1 MRDGERSED
10 ILPAIQ
16 AIRTSGIIAS
26 QARVNGLARAEMALR
41 AEGSGAEV
49 TNMKRLL
56 LAGILVMSEL
66 TAGLYAQGKF
76 SQAVQPEDFSAA
88 GLAKLSPEERAR
100 LDALV
105 ESYKSG
111 ALATVRR
118 DAEVAAAARIA
129 AEARATQA
137 ERAVEQAK
145 AETKQVKQAQAG
157 FLSKAKVMLTPGTEV
172 EYLAVESRIRGKF
185 SGWEGRQI
193 FTLDNGQRW
202 QLANPESYYTPEME
216 GPKVL
221 ITPAAL
227 GGFWMSLPELRKKLR
242 VKPL

>member
-1 MRDGERSED
+1 
-10 ILPAIQ
+10 
-16 AIRTSGIIAS
+16 
-26 QARVNGLARAEMALR
+26 MALR
-41 AEGSGAEV
+41 LEGSEDEV
-49 TNMKRLL
+49 TNMKRRLL
-56 LAGILVMSEL
+56 VGIVIMSVLAS
-66 TAGLYAQGKF
+66 GLYAQEKF
-76 SQAVQPEDFSAA
+76 SEAVRAEDFSAA
-88 GLAKLSPEERAR
+88 GLAKLSPEERTR

-105 ESYKSG
+105 EAYKSG
-111 ALATVRR
+111 ALATARR
-118 DAEVAAAARIA
+118 EAEAAASARIA

-145 AETKQVKQAQAG
+145 AEAKQSNKAEAG
-157 FLSKAKVMLTPGTEV
+157 FLAKAKVMLTPGTEV

-185 SGWEGRQI
+185 TGWEGRQI
-193 FTLDNGQRW
+193 FTLENGQRW

>member
-1 MRDGERSED
+1 
-10 ILPAIQ
+10 
-16 AIRTSGIIAS
+16 
-26 QARVNGLARAEMALR
+26 MALR
-41 AEGSGAEV
+41 AAGGEAEV
-49 TNMKRLL
+49 TNMQRQF
-56 LAGILVMSEL
+56 LAGILMMSVLAGEL
-66 TAGLYAQGKF
+66 LAQEKF
-76 SQAVQPEDFSAA
+76 SQAVRPEDFSAA
-88 GLAKLSPEERAR
+88 GLTKLSSEERMR

-105 ESYKSG
+105 EAYKSE

-118 DAEVAAAARIA
+118 EAEAAAAALIA

-145 AETKQVKQAQAG
+145 AETKQAKQAEAG
-157 FLSKAKVMLTPGTEV
+157 FLAKAKVMLTPGTEV

-185 SGWEGRQI
+185 TGWEGRQI
-193 FTLDNGQRW
+193 FTLENGQRW
-202 QLANPESYYTPEME
+202 QLANPESYYSPEMD
-216 GPKVL
+216 GPKVV

>member
-1 MRDGERSED
+1 
-10 ILPAIQ
+10 
-16 AIRTSGIIAS
+16 
-26 QARVNGLARAEMALR
+26 
-41 AEGSGAEV
+41 
-49 TNMKRLL
+49 
-56 LAGILVMSEL
+56 MSEL

>member
-1 MRDGERSED
+1 
-10 ILPAIQ
+10 
-16 AIRTSGIIAS
+16 
-26 QARVNGLARAEMALR
+26 
-41 AEGSGAEV
+41 
-49 TNMKRLL
+49 MKRLL

>member
-1 MRDGERSED
+1 
-10 ILPAIQ
+10 
-16 AIRTSGIIAS
+16 
-26 QARVNGLARAEMALR
+26 MALR

-56 LAGILVMSEL
+56 LAGIFVMSEL

-118 DAEVAAAARIA
+118 DAELAAAARIA

>member
-1 MRDGERSED
+1 M
-10 ILPAIQ
+10 IV
-16 AIRTSGIIAS
+16 S
-26 QARVNGLARAEMALR
+26 QPRENGLARAEMALHLL
-41 AEGSGAEV
+41 ASEVEV
-49 TNMKRLL
+49 TNMKRRL
-56 LAGILVMSEL
+56 LAGILMMSLLEG
-66 TAGLYAQGKF
+66 GLHAQDKF
-76 SQAVQPEDFSAA
+76 SQAVRPEDFSAA
-88 GLAKLSPEERAR
+88 GLAKLSPEERTR

-105 ESYKSG
+105 EAFKSG
-111 ALATVRR
+111 ALATARR
-118 DAEVAAAARIA
+118 EAEAAASARIA

-145 AETKQVKQAQAG
+145 AQTKQAKQAEAG
-157 FLSKAKVMLTPGTEV
+157 FLAKAKVMLTPGTEV

-185 SGWEGRQI
+185 TGWEGRQI
-193 FTLDNGQRW
+193 FTLENGQRW

>member
-1 MRDGERSED
+1 
-10 ILPAIQ
+10 
-16 AIRTSGIIAS
+16 
-26 QARVNGLARAEMALR
+26 MALR
-41 AEGSGAEV
+41 AAGGEAEV
-49 TNMKRLL
+49 TNMQRQF
-56 LAGILVMSEL
+56 LAGILMMSVLAGEL
-66 TAGLYAQGKF
+66 LAQEKF
-76 SQAVQPEDFSAA
+76 SQAVRPEDFSAA
-88 GLAKLSPEERAR
+88 GLTKLSSEERMR

-105 ESYKSG
+105 EAYKSG

-118 DAEVAAAARIA
+118 EAEAAAAARIA

-145 AETKQVKQAQAG
+145 AETKQAKQAEAG
-157 FLSKAKVMLTPGTEV
+157 FLAKAKVMLTPGTEV

-185 SGWEGRQI
+185 TGWEGRQI
-193 FTLDNGQRW
+193 FTLENGQRW
-202 QLANPESYYTPEME
+202 QLANPESYYSPEMD
-216 GPKVL
+216 GPKVV

>member
-1 MRDGERSED
+1 
-10 ILPAIQ
+10 
-16 AIRTSGIIAS
+16 
-26 QARVNGLARAEMALR
+26 
-41 AEGSGAEV
+41 
-49 TNMKRLL
+49 MKRKLG
-56 LAGILVMSEL
+56 AVILVISVL
-66 TAGLYAQGKF
+66 SGGLYAQDKF
-76 SQAVQPEDFSAA
+76 SQVVRPEDFSAA
-88 GLAKLSPEERAR
+88 GLTKLSAEERAR

-105 ESYKSG
+105 ETYKSG

-118 DAEVAAAARIA
+118 EAEAATAAQIA
-129 AEARATQA
+129 AETRAKQA

-145 AETKQVKQAQAG
+145 ADTKQAKQAEAG
-157 FLSKAKVMLTPGTEV
+157 FLAKAKVMLTPGTEV
-172 EYLAVESRIRGKF
+172 EYLAVESRISGTF

-193 FTLDNGQRW
+193 FTLENGQRW
-202 QLANPESYYTPEME
+202 QLANPESYYAPEMQ

>member
-1 MRDGERSED
+1 
-10 ILPAIQ
+10 
-16 AIRTSGIIAS
+16 
-26 QARVNGLARAEMALR
+26 MALR

-118 DAEVAAAARIA
+118 DAELAAAARIA

>member
-1 MRDGERSED
+1 
-10 ILPAIQ
+10 
-16 AIRTSGIIAS
+16 
-26 QARVNGLARAEMALR
+26 MALR

-56 LAGILVMSEL
+56 LTGILVMSEL

>member
-1 MRDGERSED
+1 
-10 ILPAIQ
+10 
-16 AIRTSGIIAS
+16 
-26 QARVNGLARAEMALR
+26 MALHV
-41 AEGSGAEV
+41 EGGAAEV
-49 TNMKRLL
+49 TNMKRRF
-56 LAGILVMSEL
+56 LAGILVMNAL
-66 TAGLYAQGKF
+66 ADGLYSQEKF
-76 SQAVQPEDFSAA
+76 SQAVQPKDFSAA
-88 GLAKLSPEERAR
+88 GLAKLTPEERAQ

-129 AEARATQA
+129 AEARAIEA

-145 AETKQVKQAQAG
+145 TETKQVKQAQAG

-193 FTLDNGQRW
+193 FNLENGQRW
-202 QLANPESYYTPEME
+202 QLANPESYYTPEMA

-227 GGFWMSLPELRKKLR
+227 GGFWMSFPELRKKLR